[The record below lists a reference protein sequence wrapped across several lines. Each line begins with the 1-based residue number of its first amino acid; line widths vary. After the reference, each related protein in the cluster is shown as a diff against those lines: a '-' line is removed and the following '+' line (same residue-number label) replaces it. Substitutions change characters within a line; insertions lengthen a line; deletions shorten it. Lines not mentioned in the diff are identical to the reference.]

1 MNIKRIPI
9 EKIEL
14 NTGQIE
20 GLPANPRQWTRDD
33 IDRIAASLKETPELF
48 EMRPCIV
55 YPLEGGAKFVLLAGN
70 LRFCGARQ
78 NEMKDV
84 PCCVVPRDMSIA
96 KMKEIVLK
104 DNGSWGAWD
113 FDALANEWDDLPLTD
128 WGIPAWNPN
137 GGTGGGEGDAEKKK
151 TEILSGLQ
159 YDALYYEPKNKPELR
174 LADCINDE
182 KFRAKIATLDEYQ
195 LTDEQKATLRMFAYR
210 FLKIDFEAV
219 ANYYFFNA
227 TEEEKKAMERPRL
240 VLVDNGSLGGFVED
254 AMIRISDL
262 SREEALNNGDED

>member
-113 FDALANEWDDLPLTD
+113 FDALANEWSDMPLTD
-128 WGIPAWNPN
+128 WGVPAWNVEIDAEPTDLDN
-137 GGTGGGEGDAEKKK
+137 TDVNVKPFVVKITFLNDDALNKFVAKYQDVLKDEFDCTISVSGGG
-151 TEILSGLQ
+151 L
-159 YDALYYEPKNKPELR
+159 
-174 LADCINDE
+174 
-182 KFRAKIATLDEYQ
+182 
-195 LTDEQKATLRMFAYR
+195 
-210 FLKIDFEAV
+210 
-219 ANYYFFNA
+219 
-227 TEEEKKAMERPRL
+227 
-240 VLVDNGSLGGFVED
+240 
-254 AMIRISDL
+254 
-262 SREEALNNGDED
+262 

>member
-55 YPLEGGAKFVLLAGN
+55 YPHEGKYVLLAGN

-78 NEMKDV
+78 NEMIDV
-84 PCCVVPRDMSIA
+84 PCCVVPRDTSIA

-113 FDALANEWDDLPLTD
+113 FDELANKWDDLPLTD
-128 WGIPAWNPN
+128 WGVPAW
-137 GGTGGGEGDAEKKK
+137 GTTIIEDIDGLYVEAPATEKKDDLKITIEVPKGYADKLEDIK
-151 TEILSGLQ
+151 TS
-159 YDALYYEPKNKPELR
+159 LR
-174 LADCINDE
+174 L
-182 KFRAKIATLDEYQ
+182 TLDEWQ
-195 LTDEQKATLRMFAYR
+195 GCKV
-210 FLKIDFEAV
+210 K
-219 ANYYFFNA
+219 
-227 TEEEKKAMERPRL
+227 
-240 VLVDNGSLGGFVED
+240 
-254 AMIRISDL
+254 
-262 SREEALNNGDED
+262 

>member
-128 WGIPAWNPN
+128 WGVPVWKTENEEEPKQPKDISDQIQNEFKVEVTCVNEAEQEQLYNKLI
-137 GGTGGGEGDAEKKK
+137 GEGYECR
-151 TEILSGLQ
+151 IL
-159 YDALYYEPKNKPELR
+159 
-174 LADCINDE
+174 
-182 KFRAKIATLDEYQ
+182 TL
-195 LTDEQKATLRMFAYR
+195 
-210 FLKIDFEAV
+210 
-219 ANYYFFNA
+219 
-227 TEEEKKAMERPRL
+227 
-240 VLVDNGSLGGFVED
+240 
-254 AMIRISDL
+254 
-262 SREEALNNGDED
+262 